1 MKRYIKSS
9 MERPYLYI
17 FKHGIG
23 PGTLPSDVTVVKIKD
38 LPRGYTAVWT
48 DRFLTTSEMDQ
59 YDIPY
64 ETEINR
70 YLDRIGYCQKNGDVV
85 PCDDVKGST
94 SIRGFTP
101 AHIDDSDDEESEWYD
116 WWNDVDGYLLRY
128 DDNFK
133 KIIYDFRDKYGMPKN
148 MSDDLC
154 DKLADVIFDY
164 VKNNLERLGIDPNE
178 NTDQDYSEFAH
189 ERMVEWLVEPYLYGD
204 FWDDY
209 TENGEN
215 DVQACDQVTASMSVD
230 TSTLEPRQ
238 RTAVDGKT
246 WWVVFDT
253 ATGKYSTYTCFGKYK
268 TKKDCQYA
276 IDHCEYSRDINSA
289 TEPNAPDAKKSKLVR
304 EIIKRAKEVRDY
316 FQSHNNNLNR
326 RQEQILDDLSDG
338 IDNQSISAIRD
349 AIENMKYNSKN
360 LRSGQYILIMGLYDA
375 FNLAGGK
382 YEGMG
387 YPESDDD
394 DNINGCDSI
403 QSSTKP
409 RYMANMVN
417 ASDDG
422 YEQLAETDIDD
433 TEWTEPKY
441 GAYSYYGSD
450 YRGLE
455 DDFFT
460 DDPSALVDWIWEHAA
475 NGGYIEVSGPK
486 DRIRLDS
493 DDLAEQVDLG
503 GIDEYEIIS
512 QIDYM

>member
-1 MKRYIKSS
+1 MKKYIKSYTADDLKAQLGDNY
-9 MERPYLYI
+9 PKGGYLYI
-17 FKHGIG
+17 LKHGIG
-23 PGTLPSDVTVVKIKD
+23 PGTIPRDVTVVKTKD
-38 LPRGYTAVWT
+38 LPNYYTAVWL
-48 DRFLTTSEMDQ
+48 DRFLSADELKE
-59 YDIPY
+59 YDIPS
-64 ETEINR
+64 ETDINK
-70 YLDRIGYCQKNGDVV
+70 YLGRINYCQKNGDVV
-85 PCDDVKGST
+85 PCDDVEGST
-94 SIRGFTP
+94 SVRGFTP
-101 AHIDDSDDEESEWYD
+101 AHIDDPDNEESEWYD

-133 KIIYDFRDKYGMPKN
+133 KITYDFRDKYGMPKN

-178 NTDQDYSEFAH
+178 NTDQDYSEFAR
-189 ERMVEWLVEPYLYGD
+189 ERMVEWLVEPSLYGD

-215 DVQACDQVTASMSVD
+215 DVQACDQVTASMS
-230 TSTLEPRQ
+230 
-238 RTAVDGKT
+238 
-246 WWVVFDT
+246 
-253 ATGKYSTYTCFGKYK
+253 
-268 TKKDCQYA
+268 
-276 IDHCEYSRDINSA
+276 SA
-289 TEPNAPDAKKSKLVR
+289 TEPNAPDVKKSKLVR

-360 LRSGQYILIMGLYDA
+360 LRSAQYELIIDLYDD

-394 DNINGCDSI
+394 NINGCDSI
-403 QSSTKP
+403 QSSMKP

-417 ASDDG
+417 ASDDD
-422 YEQLAETDIDD
+422 YEQLAEADTDD
-433 TEWTEPKY
+433 TEWAEPKY

-486 DRIRLDS
+486 DRIRLDP
-493 DDLAEQVDLG
+493 DDLAEQVDFG
-503 GIDEYEIIS
+503 SIDEYEIMS
-512 QIDYM
+512 QIDYL